1 MTDHDTIRE
10 VFVGVDTHKHTHHAA
25 VCDRLGRPLADRE
38 FPTNTAGYAA
48 LAAWARSFGQVN
60 AFGVEGTGSYGAGL
74 TRALSAAGLVV
85 VEVNR
90 PDRATRRAKGKSDS
104 LDAYAA
110 ARTAAAGTATGT
122 PKTGDG
128 IVEAI
133 RCLHVAYRSAVK
145 ARTQCINQI
154 HALLVTAPAN
164 LRQQMSHLSTL
175 TMVTTLSRLRP
186 GTDLTGPAT
195 ATRYA
200 LRSLARRYLA
210 LRTEIN
216 DLNHALSDLTTQ
228 AAPDLLARPGVGT
241 HVAAQLLVTAG
252 DNPERL
258 HSEASFAHLT
268 GTAPI
273 PASSGQRHRHRLNR
287 GGDRSANHALH
298 VIALSRMRH
307 DTRTQAYVQR
317 RTTEGLTKKDI
328 IRCLKR
334 AIAREM
340 YHLLRPHPQH
350 QDTPTTT
357 AA

>member
-1 MTDHDTIRE
+1 MTDQDTIRE

-90 PDRATRRAKGKSDS
+90 PDRAARRAKGKSDS

-145 ARTQCINQI
+145 ARTQ
-154 HALLVTAPAN
+154 
-164 LRQQMSHLSTL
+164 
-175 TMVTTLSRLRP
+175 
-186 GTDLTGPAT
+186 
-195 ATRYA
+195 
-200 LRSLARRYLA
+200 
-210 LRTEIN
+210 
-216 DLNHALSDLTTQ
+216 
-228 AAPDLLARPGVGT
+228 
-241 HVAAQLLVTAG
+241 
-252 DNPERL
+252 
-258 HSEASFAHLT
+258 
-268 GTAPI
+268 
-273 PASSGQRHRHRLNR
+273 
-287 GGDRSANHALH
+287 
-298 VIALSRMRH
+298 
-307 DTRTQAYVQR
+307 
-317 RTTEGLTKKDI
+317 
-328 IRCLKR
+328 
-334 AIAREM
+334 
-340 YHLLRPHPQH
+340 
-350 QDTPTTT
+350 
-357 AA
+357 